1 MKEYTKGGYESA
13 SKTFNQA
20 DLEVDLSNK
29 AVMITGA
36 NSGIGKIAALEG
48 KLIYSIYL
56 VDYWRLNYLNLVAKR
71 NATVYM
77 ICRSKE
83 RGDAAQKEIID
94 QSNNTVNLF
103 IT

>member
-1 MKEYTKGGYESA
+1 MMEYTKGGYESA

-56 VDYWRLNYLNLVAKR
+56 VDY
-71 NATVYM
+71 
-77 ICRSKE
+77 
-83 RGDAAQKEIID
+83 
-94 QSNNTVNLF
+94 
-103 IT
+103 